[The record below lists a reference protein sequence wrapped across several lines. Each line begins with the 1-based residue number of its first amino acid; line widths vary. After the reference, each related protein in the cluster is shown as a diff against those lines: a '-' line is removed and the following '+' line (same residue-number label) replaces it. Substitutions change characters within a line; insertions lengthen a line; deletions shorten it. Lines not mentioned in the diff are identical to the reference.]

1 MQSWPQTATV
11 SSSQCENGNAST
23 PVQGWNRYTPTY
35 KSNAFSHAEY
45 KPPIKDVDSAADWTL
60 RTTGT
65 SIEDYGRRDVA
76 PRLEQL
82 YSNSPIA
89 QRKAKE

>member
-1 MQSWPQTATV
+1 MSTTQS
-11 SSSQCENGNAST
+11 ENGNASHQ
-23 PVQGWNRYTPTY
+23 VQGWNRYTPTY
-35 KSNAFSHAEY
+35 QSNAFSHAEY
-45 KPPIKDVDSAADWTL
+45 KPPTKDVDSAADRTL

-89 QRKAKE
+89 QWKAKE